1 MLGQRFCTIA
11 MTVRRP
17 SRWLFVIVVACAA
30 LPLLGL
36 VPRAA
41 AAQALNAPP
50 TVEKLTIAVEAWGGD
65 SLNPV
70 HAKTVNF
77 LWANFLPFLVS
88 RDEQYNIVPAL
99 ATSWEGSPEGWT
111 FTLNPA
117 AKWEDGTPITADDVK
132 FSFEATMGMY
142 DFIGAT
148 AGGRMK
154 RSIQAIEVRDPQTV
168 FIKTKVPTA
177 NFFLDYSGAGY
188 VGFGI
193 VPKHYLL
200 KVGAE
205 GFAKKPLGGGPF
217 KVKEWVPGHRIVFE
231 RNEAFWGQ
239 YPWYTKP
246 QARVME
252 IIRVPDGAARFAMLK
267 SGQADVI
274 LPTDLAIAKNLP
286 RQPGKGTWMQP
297 LFGTAQAL
305 ISFNSL
311 LAAQE
316 GQCPEEPFWSCW
328 PKANPDV
335 EVGPFADIR
344 VREALDI
351 AIDKKTIS
359 DKIHGGLSTPTG
371 SVFSLGAFGLRKE
384 VADRVTY
391 DPARAKQLLHAA
403 GYPQGFATK
412 LYFAK
417 VRPGLSEYLE
427 SVVAYWHKIGVK
439 ADLIEA
445 ETGTYWVKIRAPNRV
460 YQPLVLWTWGRQDDS
475 SVIIDSSFNRAGS
488 YIGAFNARTNELHAE
503 LMQEWDD
510 GKRAKLI
517 ADIEDTVL
525 DNRWYIP
532 LYNFPMVYG
541 YSPRVA
547 GHPHRPYTSY
557 MFDFWRIALKD

>member
-1 MLGQRFCTIA
+1 MLGQRF
-11 MTVRRP
+11 RRSVMMYGR
-17 SRWLFVIVVACAA
+17 SRLFYVLGVTWAA
-30 LPLLGL
+30 LTLLG
-36 VPRAA
+36 PATSTAA
-41 AAQALNAPP
+41 APAPHGPP
-50 TVEKLTIAVEAWGGD
+50 TVEKITIAVEAWGGD
-65 SLNPV
+65 SINPV

-99 ATSWEGSPEGWT
+99 ATSWEGSPHGWT
-111 FTLNPA
+111 FSLNPKA
-117 AKWEDGTPITADDVK
+117 IWEDGTPITAEDVK
-132 FSFEATMGMY
+132 FSFEATMGLH
-142 DFIGAT
+142 DFLGNT

-154 RSIQAIEVRDPQTV
+154 RSIEAIEVRDQHTV
-168 FIKTKVPTA
+168 FIKTKAPTA

-193 VPKHYLL
+193 VPKHYLM

-205 GFAKKPLGGGPF
+205 GFAQKPMGGGPY
-217 KVKEWVPGHRIVFE
+217 KVKDWVPGHRIVFE
-231 RNEAFWGQ
+231 RNDAFWGES
-239 YPWYTKP
+239 PWYTKP
-246 QARVME
+246 QARLME

-274 LPTDLAIAKNLP
+274 VPVDTAIAKNLP
-286 RQPGKGTWMQP
+286 RQPGKGTWIQP
-297 LFGTAQAL
+297 IFGTAQAL

-316 GQCPEEPFWSCW
+316 GQCPAEPYWSCW
-328 PKANPDV
+328 PKANPEV

-344 VREALDI
+344 VREALDL

-359 DKIHGGLSTPTG
+359 NKVHGGLSTPTG
-371 SVFSLGAFGLRKE
+371 SIFSLSSFGLRKE
-384 VADRVTY
+384 VAERVIY
-391 DPARAKQLLHAA
+391 DPNRAKQLLQEA

-427 SVVAYWHKIGVK
+427 AVVAYWHKVGVK
-439 ADLIEA
+439 ADLIEV
-445 ETGTYWVKIRAPNRV
+445 ETSTYWVKIRAPNRA

-488 YIGAFNARTNELHAE
+488 YVGAFNDQTHELHAQ
-503 LMQEWDD
+503 LMQEWDE
-510 GKRAKLI
+510 GKRTKLI
-517 ADIEDTVL
+517 ADIEDIVL
-525 DNRWYIP
+525 GNRWYIP
-532 LYNFPMVYG
+532 LYDFPIVYG

-557 MFDFWRIALKD
+557 MFDFWRVVLKD

>member
-1 MLGQRFCTIA
+1 MLNSVMVSVPTPLSLGSLWSTRRKPHCRRCRVPQQYDEPVRETWGGIHLLRQRFCTIGDGSSSLA
-11 MTVRRP
+11 SPASRCCFSAWPLGELRR
-17 SRWLFVIVVACAA
+17 RV
-30 LPLLGL
+30 
-36 VPRAA
+36 
-41 AAQALNAPP
+41 LNIPP

-70 HAKTVNF
+70 HAKSVNF

-132 FSFEATMGMY
+132 FSFEATMGMH
-142 DFIGAT
+142 DFLGAT

-154 RSIQAIEVRDPQTV
+154 RSIEAIEIRDSQTV

-200 KVGAE
+200 QVGAE

-217 KVKEWVPGHRIVFE
+217 RVKEWVPGHRIVFE

-239 YPWYTKP
+239 YPWYSKP

-252 IIRVPDGAARFAMLK
+252 IIRVPDSAARFAMLK

-316 GQCPEEPFWSCW
+316 GQCSEEPFWS
-328 PKANPDV
+328 
-335 EVGPFADIR
+335 
-344 VREALDI
+344 
-351 AIDKKTIS
+351 
-359 DKIHGGLSTPTG
+359 
-371 SVFSLGAFGLRKE
+371 
-384 VADRVTY
+384 
-391 DPARAKQLLHAA
+391 
-403 GYPQGFATK
+403 
-412 LYFAK
+412 
-417 VRPGLSEYLE
+417 
-427 SVVAYWHKIGVK
+427 
-439 ADLIEA
+439 
-445 ETGTYWVKIRAPNRV
+445 
-460 YQPLVLWTWGRQDDS
+460 
-475 SVIIDSSFNRAGS
+475 
-488 YIGAFNARTNELHAE
+488 
-503 LMQEWDD
+503 
-510 GKRAKLI
+510 
-517 ADIEDTVL
+517 
-525 DNRWYIP
+525 
-532 LYNFPMVYG
+532 
-541 YSPRVA
+541 
-547 GHPHRPYTSY
+547 
-557 MFDFWRIALKD
+557 